1 MEALEYNRLNGIAM
15 DVCEAILNVDKDVID
30 SHVDNGTMGVVTENG
45 CILIIP
51 PENTHNAVIDNEHDC
66 FHVVGISPK
75 MKNPIEN
82 NLIIPVHISND
93 DYMGNAKTFME
104 AYADMKEY
112 LRVISEISEN

>member
-15 DVCEAILNVDKDVID
+15 DVYDTILNVDKDVID

-51 PENTHNAVIDNEHDC
+51 PENTHDDVIGYEHDC
-66 FHVVGISPK
+66 FHIVGISSNV
-75 MKNPIEN
+75 KNPLEN

-93 DYMGNAKTFME
+93 DYMSNAKAFME
-104 AYADMKEY
+104 AYADMKEC
-112 LRVISEISEN
+112 LRVISEIMK